1 MIGLPG
7 ASAGYAETAHAT
19 ALVATFFISVS
30 THRMQDTTQAR
41 PHIIIVGAGFG
52 GLEAAKKLACED
64 VSVTMIDRTNYHLF
78 QPLLYQVATAALSP
92 ADIAAPVRAVLSKC
106 RNVEVILA
114 EVESVDVEARKVK
127 IRDLEIDYDYLIL
140 ATGARHSYFGHNEW
154 EKLAPGLKSLEDAI
168 ELRRRILLAF
178 EYAEKITDDAARR
191 AAMNF
196 VVIGGGPT
204 GVEMAGA
211 IAEISRYTLARD
223 FRHIDPS
230 QARVI
235 LIEGERRLLAP
246 YPEDLSESARKQLV
260 DLGVEVRTGARATNL
275 TEAGVQVDGE
285 FIPCGVKIWAAG
297 NNASFVGKTL
307 GAPVDRVGRVI
318 VNEDLTIPGH
328 PEIQVIGD
336 LANFS
341 HQTGAPLPG
350 VSPVA
355 MQQGRHA
362 ARNVLRM
369 IRGQTPKRFRYFDK
383 GSMATIGRNKAVA
396 DLKLVHLSGL
406 PAWLAWLF
414 VHIVFLVGFRNRLL
428 VLFQWA
434 WAYLTFDKGA
444 RLITRNFQSE
454 QRPPA

>member
-1 MIGLPG
+1 
-7 ASAGYAETAHAT
+7 
-19 ALVATFFISVS
+19 
-30 THRMQDTTQAR
+30 MQTITPKKPQV
-41 PHIIIVGAGFG
+41 IIVGAGFG
-52 GLEAAKKLACED
+52 GLEAAKKLACKD
-64 VSVTMIDRTNYHLF
+64 VRLTVIDRTNYHLF

-92 ADIAAPVRAVLSKC
+92 ADIAAPVRAILSKC
-106 RNVEVILA
+106 KNVEVILA
-114 EVESVDVEARKVK
+114 EVEAVDVEGRKVK
-127 IRDLEIDYDYLIL
+127 TKDRVFDYDYLIL
-140 ATGARHSYFGHNEW
+140 ATGARHSYFGHDEW
-154 EKLAPGLKSLEDAI
+154 EKLAPGLKSLEDAV

-178 EYAEKITDDAARR
+178 EFAEKTTDEAARQ

-211 IAEISRYTLARD
+211 IAEISRYTLAKD

-230 QARVI
+230 KARVI
-235 LIEGERRLLAP
+235 LIEGTPRLLSA

-260 DLGVEVRTGARATNL
+260 ELGVEVRTDARVTDI
-275 TEAGVQVDGE
+275 TESGVQLDAE
-285 FIPCGVKIWAAG
+285 FIPCRVKIWAAG

-307 GAPVDRVGRVI
+307 DAPVDRMGRI
-318 VNEDLTIPGH
+318 VVNDDLTIPGH
-328 PEIQVIGD
+328 PEVQIIGD

-341 HQTGAPLPG
+341 HQTGEPLPG

-362 ARNVLRM
+362 ARNILRM
-369 IRGQTPKRFRYFDK
+369 IRGEKPQLFRYFDK

-396 DLKLVHLSGL
+396 DLKFFHLSGF

-414 VHIVFLVGFRNRLL
+414 VHIIFLVGFRNRLL
-428 VLFQWA
+428 VLIQWA

-454 QRPPA
+454 HRPPA